1 MHELP
6 TPPTEDSSPA
16 SQTEE
21 ENSSLKEL
29 PLGMPPTKQQSW
41 GAIIAIFIIII
52 MITVGAFYAW
62 GKRTVQQQYP
72 NQTVQQ

>member
-6 TPPTEDSSPA
+6 TPSTENLSDT

-21 ENSSLKEL
+21 VNPSLKEL
-29 PLGMPPTKQQSW
+29 PLGMPPVKQQSW
-41 GAIIAIFIIII
+41 GAIIAIFIIVVMII
-52 MITVGAFYAW
+52 VGAFYAW

-72 NQTVQQ
+72 SSAVQQ